1 MVAFYNQGDQ
11 NIYGSGEH
19 FIPQEQ
25 YRLGYKAP
33 LPMSETETVTQGFG
47 IPYTKAFTGGDNAR
61 PAFNYES
68 SRHYQPGGMYERHPQ
83 ASGALNTV
91 MNAQGQIVPNT
102 RFGAGTHLNDPNLDP
117 GDYKPNIMPGRSEFS
132 PLELSYMS
140 SLPESGQNL
149 SRMEKLQMMAR
160 NFKGVDSNYEKYRTT
175 GKLGDWARTG
185 IGVIPFLTQGATA
198 LANTLGLKVGGDRSD
213 RARWAVDNAGF
224 GQGTGRDQ
232 FGVYTG
238 GKTMMGNTANYKQR
252 MEEKVNEIKKFF
264 NEDPSRKNSTLSA
277 QLKDYEIKLGILDE
291 NDAVAQATLDHRNKT
306 TARNIRIMKQRG
318 IKYGPTG
325 KDVHGPDGPDTP
337 KDVPA
342 KTTYVAGPQSYHQG
356 PDTPSQTQGQK
367 DTAAAQKDDPGL
379 GGHKKGGRIGYRNG
393 EFVDEDIN
401 IHGPNFDVNENVEM
415 AEGPSPFEMRIDE
428 LMDEGLSWEE
438 AYQIASEEFGQITE
452 GPEESFSEEGIASI
466 V

>member
-1 MVAFYNQGDQ
+1 MALPKFYNQGDQ
-11 NIYGSGEH
+11 DIYQSGEH
-19 FIPQEQ
+19 YIPQEQ
-25 YRLGYKAP
+25 YRLDYKAP

-47 IPYTKAFTGGDNAR
+47 IPYTKAFTGGDNTR

-325 KDVHGPDGPDTP
+325 TDIHGPDTP
-337 KDVPA
+337 KDTPPRHPPSTWTPA
-342 KTTYVAGPQSYHQG
+342 GGNGGGTGSPDGGAQAAG
-356 PDTPSQTQGQK
+356 DL
-367 DTAAAQKDDPGL
+367 A
-379 GGHKKGGRIGYRNG
+379 GGSALDSPFAEGGRIGYRNG
-393 EFVDEDIN
+393 EFVDENIN
-401 IHGPNFDVNENVEM
+401 VEGPNFDVNENVEM
-415 AEGPSPFEMRIDE
+415 AEGPSPFEMRIEE
-428 LMDEGLSWEE
+428 LMDEGMSWEE
-438 AYQIASEEFGQITE
+438 AYNIASQEFSSVE
-452 GPEESFSEEGIASI
+452 GPEDSFSQEGIASI